1 MTDHNKSVII
11 KPGNIIQLHNNL
23 YKIKDSVQIIESI
36 CWHDG
41 PTYIDGYAIIPV
53 NQIYNTN
60 KYSINEDG
68 LCETHS
74 LEYLLQNAILIANN

>member
-1 MTDHNKSVII
+1 MTDHNQSVSI

-36 CWHDG
+36 CCHDG
-41 PTYIDGYAIIPV
+41 PTYIDGYAIITV

-60 KYSINEDG
+60 KYSIDENG
-68 LCETHS
+68 LCETHP
-74 LEYLLQNAILIANN
+74 LEYLLQNAILIENK